1 MFRAQFPEFNN
12 VSDTLCTA
20 MLSAAS
26 LEFDTGVWGV
36 FGQLGGP
43 ITKADQGQMYLAAH
57 KLAVSPFGQNAR
69 TVFKEGTYNYGTGGY
84 DRTTYG
90 REFLN
95 LRYSVTSGFR
105 VA

>member
-1 MFRAQFPEFNN
+1 
-12 VSDTLCTA
+12 
-20 MLSAAS
+20 MLSAAF
-26 LEFDTGVWGV
+26 LEFDTSVWGL
-36 FGQLGGP
+36 FGEVGGP
-43 ITKADQGQMYLAAH
+43 MTKADQGQLYLAAH

-69 TVFKEGTYNYGTGGY
+69 TMFKGDKYSIGTGGF

-95 LRYSVTSGFR
+95 LRYAATSGFR

>member
-1 MFRAQFPEFNN
+1 MLRAQFPEFNN
-12 VSDTLCTA
+12 VSDVLCTT

-26 LEFDTGVWGV
+26 LEIDQSVWGA
-36 FGQLGGP
+36 FGALGGP

-69 TVFKEGTYNYGTGGY
+69 TVFERRVGY
-84 DRTTYG
+84 ARSTYG
-90 REFLN
+90 QEFLN
-95 LRYSVTSGFR
+95 LRMSVTSGYR